1 RCARGTSAYS
11 TAQIMQAAAFLYP
24 VYKDNIEVIPDFDMD
39 KYISQYVHSQD
50 KSDTYLGRFFNG
62 ALSQKKMVAEKI
74 KESGNKLAGM

>member
-1 RCARGTSAYS
+1 
-11 TAQIMQAAAFLYP
+11 
-24 VYKDNIEVIPDFDMD
+24 MD